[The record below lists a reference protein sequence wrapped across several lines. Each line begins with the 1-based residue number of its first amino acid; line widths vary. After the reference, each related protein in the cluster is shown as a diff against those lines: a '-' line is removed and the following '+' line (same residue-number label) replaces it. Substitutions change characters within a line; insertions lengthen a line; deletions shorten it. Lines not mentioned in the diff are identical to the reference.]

1 MINLK
6 TTLLQYQEEAVDKL
20 YRLRIGALYMEMGT
34 GKTRTAL
41 EIVHRRIKAGK
52 LDGVIWLCPCS
63 VKQNLR
69 NDLSKH
75 ADGWEQFITICGIE
89 TLSTSVGEN
98 VRLREMA
105 KNETVM
111 LIVDESNLV
120 KNPNALRSEHITT
133 IAEMCR
139 YRMILNGT
147 PVSRNEADLFQQWFI
162 LDWRVL
168 GYKSYYSFA
177 ANHLEYDDKFTGK
190 IRRVL
195 HVDYLTDK
203 IAPYTFQ
210 IKKSDVLKLPEKKY
224 NIRYIN
230 LSQKQE
236 EIYDGLEEKYLEMV
250 DEMRPE
256 TIYKL
261 FGVLQQCISGTEIIE
276 KEDETPRITHKPI
289 FQDSKENPRIQELL
303 NIVDHLGE
311 EKAIIFAKYTD
322 EIYAICSALG
332 DRAVPFYGELSQKRR
347 NISIQEFREGRQF
360 LVANKACGAYG
371 LNLQFCHI
379 IIFYSNDW
387 DYATRQQAEDRVHR
401 IGQSE
406 TVQIY
411 DIITA
416 NTLDVR
422 IQKCLDRKDGMAE
435 SFKRRIK
442 DKKGA
447 KEWLH
452 GRESLSDDNGVGRN
466 TEKA

>member
-1 MINLK
+1 MMNLK
-6 TTLLQYQEEAVDKL
+6 TTLLPYQAEAVEKL

-41 EIVHRRIKAGK
+41 EIVYRRIEAGK
-52 LDGVIWLCPCS
+52 LDRVIWLCPCS

-69 NDLSKH
+69 NDLVKH
-75 ADGWEQFITICGIE
+75 STGWEQYITICGIE
-89 TLSTSVGEN
+89 TLSTSVSEN
-98 VRLREMA
+98 VRLRELA
-105 KNETVM
+105 QSETVM

-120 KNPNALRSEHITT
+120 KNPHALRSEHITT

-177 ANHLEYDDKFTGK
+177 ANHLEYDKVFTYK
-190 IRRVL
+190 VRRVL

-203 IAPYTFQ
+203 IAPYTYQ
-210 IKKSDVLKLPEKKY
+210 IKKSDVLKLPEKDY
-224 NIRYIN
+224 TTRYIS
-230 LSQKQE
+230 LSHKQE
-236 EIYDGLEEKYLEMV
+236 EIYDRLEDKYLEQV

-261 FGVLQQCISGTEIIE
+261 FGVLQQCVSGTEIVE

-289 FQDSKENPRIQELL
+289 FPYPNDNPRIQELL
-303 NIVDHLGE
+303 DLAEALGE
-311 EKAIIFAKYTD
+311 EKAIIFAKYTE
-322 EIYAICSALG
+322 EISAICSVLG
-332 DRAVPFYGELSQKRR
+332 DRAVPFYGELSQSKR
-347 NISIQEFREGRQF
+347 NASIQEFREGRQF

-371 LNLQFCHI
+371 LNLQFCHN

-401 IGQSE
+401 IGQTE
-406 TVQIY
+406 TVKIY
-411 DIITA
+411 DIVTS

-442 DKKGA
+442 DKKSA

-452 GRESLSDDNGVGRN
+452 GRESLSDDNGVGSDA
-466 TEKA
+466 EKA